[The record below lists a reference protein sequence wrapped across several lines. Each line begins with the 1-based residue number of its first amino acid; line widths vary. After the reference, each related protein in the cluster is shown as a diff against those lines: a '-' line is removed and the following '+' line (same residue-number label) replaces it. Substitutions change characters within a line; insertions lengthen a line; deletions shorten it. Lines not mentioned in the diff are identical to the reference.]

1 MIQIVDFY
9 VDEPACL
16 GVPPYLS
23 PYCRYVAGVLVNAG
37 LSTEKISYLTVDQ
50 WRAAGQELIDE
61 PELVILIGGSTVPGK
76 YLGGKIGTV
85 ADILTFLDY
94 RRKFQKGTTTLI
106 GGPIRH
112 APQKILDNLRE
123 YGGTVVMGD
132 LEPAVEKMI
141 SHPAGIR
148 KAALEFQ
155 ADPEMVSFRRLDRSF
170 EKVNRWAVAGAFLT
184 TLHPNFPYLMLE
196 LETYRGCTRKNHCSF
211 CSEVFYGRP
220 VFRSVEGI
228 LDEVQELYGLGN
240 RYFRLGR
247 QADLLTYNAD
257 LGDYQSGFPRPRP
270 AALEQLYSGIRKI
283 APDPKVLHLDNI
295 NPGAIVAFEKEAADI
310 IKIISDYNTPGDTA
324 AMGLESADP
333 AVCRINDL
341 KCTPDEALRAIE
353 IVNRYGGKRENGI
366 PKLLPGLNFIHGLPG
381 ETDRTFELNYRF
393 LQSVQEKELL
403 LRRINIRQ
411 ITVHPKT
418 KAEKLKAD
426 PGLLRGTGVSK
437 KHRSPSL
444 LKKKFIYYRDK
455 IRQEVDRPML
465 AAVFPAGTVLR
476 EVIPETRNPG
486 FILGRQLGSY
496 PVTVKIPVSDP
507 VAMAAFENHQPL
519 DVIVTGYRERSL
531 LGLTYPISINRLGQ
545 IALAQI
551 PGVGAKRATRILLAR
566 PLLTLEALL
575 QITETLPFGDE
586 KSFRFN
592 IRPAKGIMIQNTHE
606 SAPGAKCFVR
616 NASGKR
622 PVFDRFES

>member
-23 PYCRYVAGVLVNAG
+23 PYCRYVAGVLVEAG

-50 WRAAGQELIDE
+50 WRASGKEMVDE
-61 PELVILIGGSTVPGK
+61 PELVILFAGFTVPGK

-85 ADILTFLDY
+85 ADIHTFLEY
-94 RRKFQKGTTTLI
+94 RQKYQAGTTTLI

-112 APQKILDNLRE
+112 AHQMILDSLRLS
-123 YGGTVVMGD
+123 GGIVVMGD
-132 LEPAVEKMI
+132 LEPAVEKMVN
-141 SHPAGIR
+141 HPAGIR

-155 ADPEMVSFRRLDRSF
+155 KDAEIVSFKRLERSYG
-170 EKVNRWAVAGAFLT
+170 KVNRWAVAGAFLT
-184 TLHPNFPYLMLE
+184 TRHPNYPYLMLE

-220 VFRSVEGI
+220 VFRGVEDI
-228 LDEVQELYGLGN
+228 LDEVGELYGMGN

-257 LGDYQSGFPRPRP
+257 LGDYNKGFPRPSP
-270 AALEQLYSGIRKI
+270 AALKRLYSGIRKV
-283 APDPKVLHLDNI
+283 APDPRVLHLDNI
-295 NPGAIVAFEKEAADI
+295 NPGAIVAFEQEAAEI
-310 IKIISDYNTPGDTA
+310 IKIISDHNTPGDTA

-353 IVNRYGGKRENGI
+353 IVNRFGGRRENGI

-381 ETDRTFELNYRF
+381 ESDRTFELNYRF
-393 LQSVQEKELL
+393 LKSVQEKELL

-411 ITVHPKT
+411 ITIHPKT

-426 PGLLRGTGVSK
+426 PGLLSGSGISK

-444 LKKKFIYYRDK
+444 LKKKFVYYRDK

-465 AAVFPAGTVLR
+465 AAVFPTGTVLR
-476 EVIPETRNPG
+476 EVILEATNPG

-496 PVTVKIPVSDP
+496 PVTVKIPLSDP
-507 VAMAAFENHQPL
+507 VAVAAFENHQSM

-531 LGLTYPISINRLGQ
+531 LGLSYPIPINRLGQ

-551 PGVGAKRATRILLAR
+551 PGIGAKRATRLLLAR
-566 PLLTLEALL
+566 PLNSL
-575 QITETLPFGDE
+575 ETLLKVTESRPFGDE
-586 KSFRFN
+586 TNFN
-592 IRPAKGIMIQNTHE
+592 FHSRPK
-606 SAPGAKCFVR
+606 
-616 NASGKR
+616 
-622 PVFDRFES
+622 

>member
-23 PYCRYVAGVLVNAG
+23 PYCRYVAGVLVEAG

-50 WRAAGQELIDE
+50 WRASGKEMTDE
-61 PELVILIGGSTVPGK
+61 PELVILIAGFTVPGK

-85 ADILTFLDY
+85 ADIQAFLDY
-94 RRKFQKGTTTLI
+94 RRKFQKGATTLI

-112 APQKILDNLRE
+112 APQMILDNLCE
-123 YGGTVVMGD
+123 LGGIVVMGD
-132 LEPAVEKMI
+132 LEPAVEKI
-141 SHPAGIR
+141 VCHPAGIR
-148 KAALEFQ
+148 EAAREIES
-155 ADPEMVSFRRLDRSF
+155 DPGMVSFKRLDRSYQ
-170 EKVNRWAVAGAFLT
+170 KVNRWAVAGAFLT
-184 TLHPNFPYLMLE
+184 SLHPNYPYLMLE

-211 CSEVFYGRP
+211 CAEVFYGRP
-220 VFRSVEGI
+220 IFRSVEGI
-228 LDEVQELYGLGN
+228 LDEVRELYLLGN

-247 QADLLTYNAD
+247 QADLLTYGAD
-257 LGDYQSGFPRPRP
+257 LGDYHSGFPRPRP
-270 AALEQLYSGIRKI
+270 AALKQLYSGFRKV
-283 APDPKVLHLDNI
+283 APDPRVLHLDNI
-295 NPGAIVAFEKEAADI
+295 NPGAIVAFEREAAEI
-310 IKIISDYNTPGDTA
+310 IKIISDHNTPGDTA

-333 AVCRINDL
+333 VVCRINDL

-353 IVNRYGGKRENGI
+353 IVNRFGGRRENGI

-381 ETDRTFELNYRF
+381 ESDRTFELNYRF
-393 LQSVQEKELL
+393 LKSVQEKQLL

-426 PGLLRGTGVSK
+426 PGLLSGMGISK
-437 KHRSPSL
+437 KHRNPSL
-444 LKKKFIYYRDK
+444 LKKKFVYFRNK

-465 AAVFPAGTVLR
+465 EAVFPVGTVFR

-496 PVTVKIPVSDP
+496 PVTVKIPLSDP
-507 VAMAAFENHQPL
+507 VAVAAFENHHPM

-531 LGLTYPISINRLGQ
+531 VGLSYPIPINRLGQ

-551 PGVGAKRATRILLAR
+551 PGVGAKRATRLLLAR
-566 PLLTLEALL
+566 PVNTLETLL

-586 KSFRFN
+586 TSFNF
-592 IRPAKGIMIQNTHE
+592 H
-606 SAPGAKCFVR
+606 
-616 NASGKR
+616 
-622 PVFDRFES
+622 DRSE